1 MNVRTILISG
11 LTVAFLGASVFAQK
25 ESCHEKAGPGCF
37 WSDMKLTAEQQ
48 EKLKALHS
56 EMQETRKAHK
66 DEVMA
71 VRKKIADELLKDTP
85 STETLDNYSKE
96 LGDLHAKMTR
106 ERYTHLLKVKQ
117 ILTAEQF
124 KTMLSREDV
133 DGPGGFNHCKM
144 EPGKGDCC
152 KNKPA
157 GGCCPKGGT
166 ANPGCNH
173 QGKIE

>member
-11 LTVAFLGASVFAQK
+11 LTIAFLGASVFAQK

-37 WSDMKLTAEQQ
+37 WSDMKLTTEQQ
-48 EKLKALHS
+48 EKLKALHG

-66 DEVMA
+66 DEIMA
-71 VRKKIADELLKDTP
+71 VRKKIADELLKDAP
-85 STETLDNYSKE
+85 STTSLDSYAKE
-96 LGDLHAKMTR
+96 LGDLHAKMTQ
-106 ERYTHLLKVKQ
+106 ERFAHLLKVKQ

-133 DGPGGFNHCKM
+133 DGPGGCHHGKM
-144 EPGKGDCC
+144 EPGKEGCC

-157 GGCCPKGGT
+157 SGCCSKGET
-166 ANPGCNH
+166 AKSGCNH
-173 QGKIE
+173 KGNME